1 VRLKRGA
8 SGIGGSGDVEFSEEE
23 LRAVQF
29 GSSRAA
35 FVVVGSFEQEP
46 EGLCEGMVVG
56 RGHGRAD
63 GRRERNANH
72 WRG

>member
-8 SGIGGSGDVEFSEEE
+8 FGIGGGGDVKFSEEE

-56 RGHGRAD
+56 SGHGRAD
-63 GRRERNANH
+63 GRGERKTSV